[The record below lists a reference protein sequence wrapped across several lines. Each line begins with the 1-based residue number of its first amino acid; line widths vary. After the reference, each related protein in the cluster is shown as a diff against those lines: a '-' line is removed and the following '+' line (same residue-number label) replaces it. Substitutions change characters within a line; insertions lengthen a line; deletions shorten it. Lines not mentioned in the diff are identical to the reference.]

1 MAVSGFQDE
10 SIAPAPSQDDI
21 TVRMLDGLFGPGW
34 PNYFN
39 LQQPSAFDGVLFEL
53 LHVMN
58 FVALSAVALISV
70 YSVLIGVANTA
81 YEGRTFGQRFHTV
94 WAPVRWAFSIFLLF
108 PLPAVKISVL
118 QAFLLAATYWGI
130 GLADKLWSTAVDLM
144 ASNAGHITISA
155 VPPPLNQTTSGVLRS
170 LTAQYY
176 AQVQLGH
183 SGGGVT
189 CGIANYDFGSS
200 RIRRIGTPSEQNSG
214 SPFASVYTAYRT
226 LWSDIDINVEQSGW
240 GKAGTWRCKFTVPSP
255 TSGQAGDTTADD
267 LGYVD
272 IYCPS
277 GVQSPLCNDKVQG
290 FQDFVR
296 QLAPSAQA
304 VAGII
309 GNESLP
315 TIDLASI
322 TQAEQTYRLGVQRS
336 LESAL
341 QDTNTSYGRSLQQFG
356 ETAKR
361 YGWGIA
367 GSWYWTMSR
376 FNDAVNSAAEDYPV
390 WNAGGLPR
398 YVGGYEELSGYL
410 GSASSLADR
419 AGLATSAPT
428 ASDTNRAMEDIAA
441 GPDAYNWLIRP
452 MLALNIA
459 DLLTS
464 NDDPLMAMQACG
476 EFLLSAANAVLA
488 TQVAFYTAKNTA
500 VGEVASFAAE
510 KFTGFGAMLKA
521 VAQVYG
527 PYISAM
533 LAGSIIVG
541 MVFAVYLPM
550 VPCIMWTIGCL
561 GWLIVIGESL
571 VAAPL
576 WAATHSIPEGEGF
589 AGSHARR
596 GYMLALGVL
605 LRPSL
610 MVMGFFLSFGIM
622 SVVGSM
628 LTLVIHIAFAGLR
641 AGNISGLFTFVA
653 LLGVTGGLLVAVVHR
668 VFGIPTWIAEQVMRW
683 IQGEGHV
690 LGEQHAESHT
700 RAVFGAVMQ
709 TAGMGA
715 RGGFG
720 GSNAAMGRRLMP
732 AVGNDGGDQ
741 NGHGSDSVSRAGGT
755 AKPSNADLVP
765 SLAGGSAGAASGGAT
780 SGATDGAA
788 GASRDVGT
796 RAASQITQPGGRSQ

>member
-1 MAVSGFQDE
+1 MAVPEFSDD

-21 TVRMLDGLFGPGW
+21 TVKMLDGLFGPGW

-39 LQQPSAFDGVLFEL
+39 LHQPSGFNGVLFEL
-53 LHVMN
+53 LHAMN

-70 YSVLIGVANTA
+70 YSVLVGVANTA
-81 YEGRTFGQRFHTV
+81 YEGRTFGQRWHTV

-130 GLADKLWSTAVDLM
+130 GLADELWSTAVDHM

-155 VPPPLNQTTSGVLRS
+155 VPPPLSQTTAGVLRS

-183 SGGGVT
+183 TGGGMK
-189 CGIANYDFGSS
+189 CGIANYDFGNP
-200 RIRRIGTPSEQNSG
+200 RIRRIGTPAEQNSG
-214 SPFASVYTAYRT
+214 SPFESVYTAYRT
-226 LWSDIDINVEQSGW
+226 LWSDIDIDVEASGW
-240 GKAGTWRCKFTVPSP
+240 GSAGTWRCTFTVPTVP
-255 TSGQAGDTTADD
+255 NGQAGDTTADD

-277 GVQSPLCNDKVQG
+277 GVQSPLCNEKVQG
-290 FQDFVR
+290 FQNFVR
-296 QLAPSAQA
+296 ELAPSAQG

-309 GNESLP
+309 GNESP
-315 TIDLASI
+315 PPIDLGSI
-322 TQAEQTYRLGVQRS
+322 TQAEQTYRLSVRSS
-336 LESAL
+336 LENAL
-341 QDTNTSYGRSLQQFG
+341 QDTNTSYGRSLKQFG

-361 YGWGIA
+361 YGWGMA

-376 FNDAVNSAAEDYPV
+376 FNDAVNSAAEDYPR
-390 WNAGGLPR
+390 WNSGSLER
-398 YVGGYEELSGYL
+398 YVASYEELDGYL
-410 GSASSLADR
+410 RSAGSLADR
-419 AGLATSAPT
+419 AGLAISTPT
-428 ASDTNRAMEDIAA
+428 TAETTRSMEDIAA
-441 GPDAYNWLIRP
+441 GPDAYNWLMRP
-452 MLALNIA
+452 ILALNIA

-464 NDDPLMAMQACG
+464 NDDPLMAMQASG

-527 PYISAM
+527 PYIAAV

-628 LTLVIHIAFAGLR
+628 LTLVIHTAFAGLR

-709 TAGMGA
+709 TAGFGA
-715 RGGFG
+715 RGGLSG
-720 GSNAAMGRRLMP
+720 IGASSGRRSMP
-732 AVGNDGGDQ
+732 AVTEEGPHPTGREA
-741 NGHGSDSVSRAGGT
+741 DSVSKAGGT
-755 AKPSNADLVP
+755 AKPSNSDLMP
-765 SLAGGSAGAASGGAT
+765 AL
-780 SGATDGAA
+780 AA
-788 GASRDVGT
+788 GSVGAGPPT
-796 RAASQITQPGGRSQ
+796 QGPSSTSSMNEGARGPSQIGGPPGKGNR